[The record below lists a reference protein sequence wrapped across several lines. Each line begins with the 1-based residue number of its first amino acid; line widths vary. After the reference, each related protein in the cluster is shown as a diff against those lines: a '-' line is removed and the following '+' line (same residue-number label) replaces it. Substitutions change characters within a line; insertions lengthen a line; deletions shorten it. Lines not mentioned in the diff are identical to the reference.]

1 MTYVQGGLIEAS
13 DYNGFATTGSPN
25 LNQFWS
31 TGSGSSGYGQPTLP
45 TVVAGASAFITAAQ
59 WDQLMGG
66 INDSAL
72 HQGTSITP
80 LPLPSVDGLITYVS
94 TLQSALTATYAGRLN
109 CSAVGTDITAT
120 GTRIANWGA
129 QISIP
134 TVTSVITV
142 NFASA
147 NQARYFFNAGG
158 AVLLTCSRTGG
169 AGTGSDIQWSLL
181 CSDLGTLGL
190 PAVST
195 AQSIAGAAYQGLT
208 QFGGSGVNTVYN
220 RLGYYNL
227 TSTPLELFRQY
238 LGAPYSYAYNAD
250 HISTVYSVSG
260 STVTISVIF
269 SDNSVTHPVA
279 ITGSLSVTGI
289 VRPPASTYI
298 TNTWGTPSISVTAP
312 A

>member
-1 MTYVQGGLIEAS
+1 MTYAQGGLIEAS

-25 LNQFWS
+25 LGQFWS
-31 TGSGSSGYGQPTLP
+31 TGSGSRGYGQPTLP
-45 TVVAGASAFITAAQ
+45 TVVAGASAFISAAQ

-94 TLQSALTATYAGRLN
+94 TLQSALNATYAGRLN
-109 CSAVGTDITAT
+109 AGSVGTDITAT
-120 GTRIANWGA
+120 GTRTASWGT
-129 QISIP
+129 QLSIP

-158 AVLLTCSRTGG
+158 TVLLTCSRTGG
-169 AGTGSDIQWSLL
+169 AGTGSDLQWSLL

-208 QFGGSGVNTVYN
+208 QFGGAGTNTVYN

-227 TSTPLELFRQY
+227 TSTPQELFRQY
-238 LGAPYSYAYNAD
+238 LGSPYSYAYNSD
-250 HISTVYSVSG
+250 HIAVLYSVSG
-260 STVTISVIF
+260 TTVTISVVF
-269 SDNSVTHPVA
+269 SDSTVSYPVA

-289 VRPPASTYI
+289 VRPPESTYI
-298 TNTWGTPSISVTAP
+298 TNSWGTPTISVTAP

>member
-1 MTYVQGGLIEAS
+1 MTYAQGGLIEAS
-13 DYNGFATTGSPN
+13 DYNRFATTGSPN

-31 TGSGSSGYGQPTLP
+31 TGSGSSGYGQPSLP
-45 TVVAGASAFITAAQ
+45 TVVAGASAFITASQ

-94 TLQSALTATYAGRLN
+94 TLQSALAATYAGRLN

-120 GTRIANWGA
+120 GTRTASWGT
-129 QISIP
+129 QLSIP
-134 TVTSVITV
+134 TVTSVITLT
-142 NFASA
+142 FASA

-158 AVLLTCSRTGG
+158 TVLLTCSRTGG

-181 CSDLGTLGL
+181 CADLGTLGL

-195 AQSIAGAAYQGLT
+195 AQTIAGAAYAGLT
-208 QFGGSGVNTVYN
+208 KFGGGGTNAVYN
-220 RLGYYNL
+220 RLGYYDL
-227 TSTPLELFRQY
+227 TSTPQELFRQF
-238 LGAPYSYAYNAD
+238 LGSPYSYAYNAD
-250 HISTVYSVSG
+250 HIAVRYSTTG

-269 SDNSVTHPVA
+269 SDSTVAYPVP

-289 VRPPASTYI
+289 ARPPASTNI
-298 TNTWGTPSISVTAP
+298 ANTWGTPSISVTAP